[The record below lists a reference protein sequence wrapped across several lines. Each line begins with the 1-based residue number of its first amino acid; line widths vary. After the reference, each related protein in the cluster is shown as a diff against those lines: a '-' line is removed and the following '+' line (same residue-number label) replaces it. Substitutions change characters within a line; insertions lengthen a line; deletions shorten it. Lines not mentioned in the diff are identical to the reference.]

1 MAITSGPSNG
11 KWFAQPDNGS
21 DPATSSFENDLIQQT
36 LTKYFRVGLIRMNN
50 TACDVRDGKAEFV
63 GYDRTTGLS
72 VKSWDQYSTP
82 THNIWCL
89 TEIYFWKLSRKMLT
103 VDADMY
109 GNRVTVAEYLLYF
122 GDFELTMR
130 CKHCPSTDEIDGVV
144 LATTLPQPI
153 LDILTEDI
161 STASAFEKSK
171 PLEESYPDNPNV
183 GAFS

>member
-1 MAITSGPSNG
+1 MAIRAKPPTC
-11 KWFAQPDNGS
+11 KWFAQPDSSS
-21 DPATSSFENDLIQQT
+21 DPATSSFENDLIQTT
-36 LTKYFRVGLIRMNN
+36 LIKWLRLAMIRMNN

-89 TEIYFWKLSRKMLT
+89 TDIYFWKLSRKVLT
-103 VDADMY
+103 VSFDMH
-109 GNRVTVAEYLLYF
+109 GNTVNQAEYLLHF
-122 GDFELTMR
+122 GDFEVVMK
-130 CKHCPSTDEIDGVV
+130 CSHCPYTDEIDGVV

-161 STASAFEKSK
+161 STASAFDKSK
-171 PLEESYPDNPNV
+171 PLEELYPDNPNV